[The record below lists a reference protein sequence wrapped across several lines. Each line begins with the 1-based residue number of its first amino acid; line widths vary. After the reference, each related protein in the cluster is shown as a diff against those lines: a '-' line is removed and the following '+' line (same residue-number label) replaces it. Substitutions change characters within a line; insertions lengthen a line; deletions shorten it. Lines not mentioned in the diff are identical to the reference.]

1 MMYLKANIDKPILFS
16 MCGNFTSD
24 SKWIH
29 MKRNLTDYEIIIV
42 NKGTIYIQQNDIKYA
57 AKEGDMILFTPG
69 SIQKGY
75 DYSSKGTNFYW
86 LHFSCLSEYTM
97 VSKSDAINEIFLY
110 NNNPYYSGLC
120 NSILIPMFS
129 NNLNLDRVNVL
140 FRQLLHLSQSKYYT
154 KQNVNYILTSLLIEI
169 TEQVISNF
177 RFIEKEDVNNKISE
191 ITQWINI
198 HIKNNISLKDV
209 AYEFNF
215 SKEYLARYFKKK
227 MGMSMQEY
235 INYLRISEAK
245 QLLCKSD
252 LKIKEISAS
261 LGFVDDKYFL
271 KLFKKYENMTP
282 KQYKNAYNKTFI
294 NNI

>member
-1 MMYLKANIDKPILFS
+1 MIYLEANIDKPILFS

-42 NKGTIYIQQNDIKYA
+42 NKGTVYIQQNDSKYA
-57 AKEGDMILFTPG
+57 AKEGDILLFTPD

-75 DYSSKGTNFYW
+75 DYSSKGTSFYW
-86 LHFSCLSEYTM
+86 LHFSCLSTYNM
-97 VSKSDAINEIFLY
+97 ISKSEAINHISLY
-110 NNNPYYSGLC
+110 NNNPYYSGLY
-120 NSILIPMFS
+120 NSIPIPIFS
-129 NNLNLDRVNVL
+129 NNLNLDRINVL

-169 TEQVISNF
+169 TEQVILNF
-177 RFIEKEDVNNKISE
+177 RFTEKEDVTDKISE
-191 ITQWINI
+191 IIQWINI
-198 HIKNNISLKDV
+198 HLKNNISLKDV

-252 LKIKEISAS
+252 LKIKEISTS
-261 LGFVDDKYFL
+261 LGFADDKYFL
-271 KLFKKYENMTP
+271 KLFKKYENITP